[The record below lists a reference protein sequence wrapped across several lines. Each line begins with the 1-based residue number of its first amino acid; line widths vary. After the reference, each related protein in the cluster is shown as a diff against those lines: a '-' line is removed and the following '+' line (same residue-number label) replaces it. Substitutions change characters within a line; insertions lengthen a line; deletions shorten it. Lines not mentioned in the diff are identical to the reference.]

1 LLQGIEERVP
11 TLRPAIR
18 PDVALRR
25 MRRALQ
31 VNSIPPTRYVSLSP
45 LELRTAAAT
54 AKRDEARSGSP
65 THLEAGHIRDTQ
77 PHDEGDYRLERPRD
91 PRCRDRSHRA
101 PQLDLGHPGEAA
113 RTAGNTRS
121 FDHSV
126 ANEPC
131 LAGPKA
137 VRLYTETTKSFGA
150 RSWVTS
156 ACPFVNHVHANI

>member
-1 LLQGIEERVP
+1 MTSVVSSGERRHRSTEQVLEMRFNEP
-11 TLRPAIR
+11 QSSTHSGRGYSRSRAQTACRAPFATTR
-18 PDVALRR
+18 SRSRR
-25 MRRALQ
+25 
-31 VNSIPPTRYVSLSP
+31 
-45 LELRTAAAT
+45 
-54 AKRDEARSGSP
+54 SP

-77 PHDEGDYRLERPRD
+77 PHDEGDYRLERLRD
-91 PRCRDRSHRA
+91 PRCRARSHRA
-101 PQLDLGHPGEAA
+101 PRLDLGHPGEAA